1 MKIKEVNNMK
11 RELAILLGVLVVGI
25 ALVGMAGANIFNT
38 APQDW
43 STLSTKGT
51 MEVRLGSPGIAG
63 PTFGWVPFSS
73 YRAMP
78 LTSSRPFITG
88 VRTSWSWR
96 R

>member
-1 MKIKEVNNMK
+1 MK

-25 ALVGMAGANIFNT
+25 ALVGMAGAVGNVFNT

-51 MEVRLGSPGIAG
+51 MEVRLGGPGIIG

-88 VRTSWSWR
+88 VRTSFSWR
-96 R
+96 W